1 MAVPVTGWT
10 SMGQRR
16 RPATDFRRRGKGA
29 NRELCRKSGGRAE
42 RMESGSISLPQ
53 TRREESLRPVRKE
66 KVSIVANTQNKK
78 VIDAI
83 LSSSGS
89 ETSAA
94 KPKSPRRS
102 RRVKG
107 FGQKTASQGSSLP
120 ELVMSAADVA
130 ALEAESEK
138 KPERRRS
145 RRVSGR
151 SRATGSRGVSVVDV
165 EKEGIQKEVLTPEA
179 DYDLITPPP
188 QRSRRRNYARTSEGK
203 KPTLR
208 IIPLGGLNEIGKNL
222 TVYEY
227 GKDILIVDCGM
238 GFPDADMLGVDLVIP
253 DFTYLEKNK
262 EKIRGIVI
270 THGHEDH
277 IGSIPYFLKKFGVD
291 IPIYGARLTLGLID
305 GKLKEHGLSGKA
317 KLIRFMPGD
326 VIKLG
331 AFSVEAIHVN
341 HSIPDAMA
349 FAITTPAGVVV
360 HTGDFKV
367 DYTPIEG
374 KMIDLARFAELGK
387 QGVLCLLS
395 ESTNAERPG
404 YTDSERNVGR
414 TLSALFQQAGDRRII
429 IATFSSNIHRIQ
441 QIVNLAPGHDRK
453 VAVSGRSMVN
463 VVTTAIELGY
473 LNVPK
478 DILIDADRIGHYTAD
493 RLVIIT
499 TGSQG
504 EPMSA
509 LSRMAAGEHR
519 KIQVTPGDF
528 IIISANPI
536 PGNEKHVTRVI
547 NDLLKLGAEVV
558 SKSMYEVHVSGHACQ
573 NELKLLMSLVKPK
586 FFVPIHGEY
595 KHLSEH
601 ASLARSMGIDPD
613 HILLA
618 DLGQVIELTPDSMQL
633 TGTVEAGRVF
643 VDGYGVGDVGSVV
656 LRDRK
661 HLAQDGLIIVVVTI
675 ENESGAVVA
684 GPDIVS
690 RGFVYVRESE
700 ELMETARQLVKE
712 TLDDCQQKEIR
723 EWSAIK
729 IRVKDSLS
737 SFIYKKTRR
746 DPMILPIIMEI

>member
-1 MAVPVTGWT
+1 MEEILQDAQG
-10 SMGQRR
+10 
-16 RPATDFRRRGKGA
+16 
-29 NRELCRKSGGRAE
+29 LCRAGTKCTE
-42 RMESGSISLPQ
+42 R
-53 TRREESLRPVRKE
+53 
-66 KVSIVANTQNKK
+66 KVSIVAKEQNTK

-89 ETSAA
+89 DASAS
-94 KPKSPRRS
+94 KSRARRS

-107 FGQKTASQGSSLP
+107 FQKSGASNGSLP

-130 ALEAESEK
+130 ALEEKTEKTSGSAPEKRTRRPRTAKNAAPANAASAPASGSAAPEEK
-138 KPERRRS
+138 KPERRRT
-145 RRVSGR
+145 RRPAARTS
-151 SRATGSRGVSVVDV
+151 AKSVEA
-165 EKEGIQKEVLTPEA
+165 EKEEIQRSIQNETLTPEA
-179 DYDLITPPP
+179 SYDLVTPPP
-188 QRSRRRNYARTSEGK
+188 RPRRRRNYAKTTPDGK
-203 KPTLR
+203 KPTLK

-238 GFPDADMLGVDLVIP
+238 GFPDSDMLGVDLVIP
-253 DFTYLEKNK
+253 DFTYLEKNRD
-262 EKIRGIVI
+262 KIRGMVI

-277 IGSIPYFLKKFGVD
+277 IGSVPYFLKKFGTD

-305 GKLKEHGLSGKA
+305 GKLKEHGLAGKA
-317 KLIRFMPGD
+317 KLNSFMPGD

-331 AFSVEAIHVN
+331 AFTVEAIHVN
-341 HSIPDAMA
+341 HSIPDSMA

-374 KMIDLARFAELGK
+374 RMIDLARFAELGK
-387 QGVLCLLS
+387 QGVLALLS

-404 YTDSERNVGR
+404 YTESERNVGR

-441 QIVNLAPGHDRK
+441 QIVNLAAEHGRK

-473 LNVPK
+473 LSVPK
-478 DILIDADRIGHYTAD
+478 DILIDADNIGRYTAD

-519 KIQVTPGDF
+519 KIQVTPNDF

-547 NDLLKLGAEVV
+547 NDLLKLGAEVI

-573 NELKLLMSLVKPK
+573 NELKLMLSLVKPK
-586 FFVPIHGEY
+586 FFIPIHGEY
-595 KHLSEH
+595 KHLAEH
-601 ASLARSMGIDPD
+601 AKLAQDIGIAPSN
-613 HILLA
+613 ILLT
-618 DLGQVIELTPDSMQL
+618 DIGQVIELTPDSMQM

-643 VDGYGVGDVGSVV
+643 VDGYGVGDVGSIV

-675 ENESGAVVA
+675 ENESGAVIA

-700 ELMETARQLVKE
+700 ELMETARLLVKD
-712 TLDDCQQKEIR
+712 TLDDCQECGVR

-729 IRVKDSLS
+729 LRIKDSLS
-737 SFIYKKTRR
+737 SFIYKKTKR

>member
-1 MAVPVTGWT
+1 MT
-10 SMGQRR
+10 
-16 RPATDFRRRGKGA
+16 
-29 NRELCRKSGGRAE
+29 
-42 RMESGSISLPQ
+42 
-53 TRREESLRPVRKE
+53 
-66 KVSIVANTQNKK
+66 
-78 VIDAI
+78 
-83 LSSSGS
+83 
-89 ETSAA
+89 
-94 KPKSPRRS
+94 
-102 RRVKG
+102 
-107 FGQKTASQGSSLP
+107 
-120 ELVMSAADVA
+120 AADVA
-130 ALEAESEK
+130 ALESEGSGQGKTAGRNAGERRGTAKTGGDKRRTRRTTGGKTGREEAPRETFTPEAEYDLVQAPRRGRSRNTAGKNSGRGEK
-138 KPERRRS
+138 KP
-145 RRVSGR
+145 
-151 SRATGSRGVSVVDV
+151 AL
-165 EKEGIQKEVLTPEA
+165 K
-179 DYDLITPPP
+179 
-188 QRSRRRNYARTSEGK
+188 
-203 KPTLR
+203 

-238 GFPDADMLGVDLVIP
+238 GFPDSEMLGVDLVIP

-262 EKIRGIVI
+262 EKIRGMVI

-277 IGSIPYFLKKFGVD
+277 IGSVPYFLKKFGTD
-291 IPIYGARLTLGLID
+291 IPIYGAKLTLGLID
-305 GKLKEHGLSGKA
+305 GKLKEHGLAGKA
-317 KLIRFMPGD
+317 KLMQFMPGD

-331 AFSVEAIHVN
+331 AFTVEAIHVN
-341 HSIPDAMA
+341 HSIPDSMA
-349 FAITTPAGVVV
+349 FAITTPVGVVV

-387 QGVLCLLS
+387 QGVLCMLG

-414 TLSALFQQAGDRRII
+414 TLRGLFQQAGDRRII

-441 QIVNLAPGHDRK
+441 QIINLAAENGRK

-463 VVTTAIELGY
+463 VVSTAIELGY
-473 LNVPK
+473 LSVPR
-478 DILIDADRIGHYTAD
+478 DILIDADNIGRYSSD

-509 LSRMAAGEHR
+509 LSRMASGEHR
-519 KIQVTPGDF
+519 KIQVNPDDF

-573 NELKLLMSLVKPK
+573 NELKLLMSLVQPK
-586 FFVPIHGEY
+586 FFIPIHGEY

-601 ASLARSMGIDPD
+601 AALAREIGIEPD
-613 HILLA
+613 HILLT
-618 DLGQVIELTPDSMQL
+618 DLGQVVELTPDSMAV

-643 VDGYGVGDVGSVV
+643 VDGYGVGDVGSIV

-675 ENESGAVVA
+675 ESESGAVVA

-700 ELMETARQLVKE
+700 ELLENARQLIKD
-712 TLDDCQQKEIR
+712 TLLDCQQKDIR
-723 EWSAIK
+723 EWSALK
-729 IRVKDSLS
+729 IRVKDALS
-737 SFIYKKTRR
+737 SFIYRKTKR

>member
-1 MAVPVTGWT
+1 MA
-10 SMGQRR
+10 
-16 RPATDFRRRGKGA
+16 K
-29 NRELCRKSGGRAE
+29 
-42 RMESGSISLPQ
+42 
-53 TRREESLRPVRKE
+53 
-66 KVSIVANTQNKK
+66 TQNTK

-83 LSSSGS
+83 LSSTGS
-89 ETSAA
+89 KTPST
-94 KPKSPRRS
+94 PRRG

-107 FGQKTASQGSSLP
+107 FGQKAAGSAGKSSLP
-120 ELVMSAADVA
+120 ELVMTAADVA
-130 ALEAESEK
+130 ALETDGGKGKERA
-138 KPERRRS
+138 PERRTS
-145 RRVSGR
+145 QKS
-151 SRATGSRGVSVVDV
+151 TGSSAPRRTRRTTAPKAGR
-165 EKEGIQKEVLTPEA
+165 ELPRETLTPEA
-179 DYDLITPPP
+179 EYDLVQSP
-188 QRSRRRNYARTSEGK
+188 RRGRRRAASGSGK
-203 KPTLR
+203 GEKKAALR

-238 GFPDADMLGVDLVIP
+238 GFPDSDMLGVDLVIP

-262 EKIRGIVI
+262 DKIRGMVI

-277 IGSIPYFLKKFGVD
+277 IGSVPYFLKKFGTD

-305 GKLKEHGLSGKA
+305 GKLKEHGLAGKA
-317 KLIRFMPGD
+317 KLMQFMPGD

-331 AFSVEAIHVN
+331 AFTVEAIHVN
-341 HSIPDAMA
+341 HSIPDSMA
-349 FAITTPAGVVV
+349 FAITTPVGVVV

-387 QGVLCLLS
+387 QGVLCMLG

-414 TLSALFQQAGDRRII
+414 TLRGLFQQAGDRRII

-441 QIVNLAPGHDRK
+441 QIINLAAENGRK

-473 LNVPK
+473 LTVPR
-478 DILIDADRIGHYTAD
+478 DLLIDADNIGRYASNK
-493 RLVIIT
+493 LVIIT

-509 LSRMAAGEHR
+509 LSRMASGEHR
-519 KIQVTPGDF
+519 KIQVNPDDF

-547 NDLLKLGAEVV
+547 NDLLKLGAEVI

-573 NELKLLMSLVKPK
+573 NELKLLMSLVQPK
-586 FFVPIHGEY
+586 FFIPIHGEY

-601 ASLARSMGIDPD
+601 AALAREIGIAPD
-613 HILLA
+613 HILLT
-618 DLGQVIELTPDSMQL
+618 DIGQVVELTPDSMSL
-633 TGTVEAGRVF
+633 AGTVEAGRVF
-643 VDGYGVGDVGSVV
+643 VDGYGVGDVGSIV

-675 ENESGAVVA
+675 ESESGAVVA

-700 ELMETARQLVKE
+700 ELLENARQLVKD
-712 TLDDCQQKEIR
+712 TLLDCQQKEIR
-723 EWSAIK
+723 EWSALK
-729 IRVKDSLS
+729 IRVKDALS
-737 SFIYKKTRR
+737 SFIYRKTKR

>member
-1 MAVPVTGWT
+1 MEEILQDAQG
-10 SMGQRR
+10 
-16 RPATDFRRRGKGA
+16 
-29 NRELCRKSGGRAE
+29 LCRAGTKCTE
-42 RMESGSISLPQ
+42 R
-53 TRREESLRPVRKE
+53 
-66 KVSIVANTQNKK
+66 KVSIVAKEQNTK

-89 ETSAA
+89 DASAS
-94 KPKSPRRS
+94 KSRARRS

-107 FGQKTASQGSSLP
+107 FQKSGASNGSLP

-130 ALEAESEK
+130 ALEEKTEKTSGSAPEKRTRRPRTAKNAAPANAASAPASGSAAAEEK
-138 KPERRRS
+138 KPERRRT
-145 RRVSGR
+145 RRPAARTS
-151 SRATGSRGVSVVDV
+151 AKSVEA
-165 EKEGIQKEVLTPEA
+165 EKEEIQRSIQNETLTPEA
-179 DYDLITPPP
+179 SYDLVTPPP
-188 QRSRRRNYARTSEGK
+188 RPRRRRNYAKTTPDGK
-203 KPTLR
+203 KPTLK

-238 GFPDADMLGVDLVIP
+238 GFPDSDMLGVDLVIP
-253 DFTYLEKNK
+253 DFTYLEKNRD
-262 EKIRGIVI
+262 KIRGMVI

-277 IGSIPYFLKKFGVD
+277 IGSVPYFLKKFGTD

-305 GKLKEHGLSGKA
+305 GKLKEHGLAGKA
-317 KLIRFMPGD
+317 KLNSFMPGD

-331 AFSVEAIHVN
+331 AFTVEAIHVN
-341 HSIPDAMA
+341 HSIPDSMA

-374 KMIDLARFAELGK
+374 RMIDLARFAELGK
-387 QGVLCLLS
+387 QGVLALLS

-404 YTDSERNVGR
+404 YTESERNVGR

-441 QIVNLAPGHDRK
+441 QIVNLAAEHGRK

-473 LNVPK
+473 LSVPK
-478 DILIDADRIGHYTAD
+478 DILIDADNIGRYTAD

-519 KIQVTPGDF
+519 KIQVTPNDF

-547 NDLLKLGAEVV
+547 NDLLKLGAEVI

-573 NELKLLMSLVKPK
+573 NELKLMLSLVKPK
-586 FFVPIHGEY
+586 FFIPIHGEY
-595 KHLSEH
+595 KHLAEH
-601 ASLARSMGIDPD
+601 AKLAQDIGIAPSN
-613 HILLA
+613 ILLT
-618 DLGQVIELTPDSMQL
+618 DIGQVIELTPDSMQM

-643 VDGYGVGDVGSVV
+643 VDGYGVGDVGSIV

-675 ENESGAVVA
+675 ENESGAVIA

-700 ELMETARQLVKE
+700 ELMETARLLVKD
-712 TLDDCQQKEIR
+712 TLDDCQERGVR

-729 IRVKDSLS
+729 LRIKDSLS
-737 SFIYKKTRR
+737 SFIYKKTKR

>member
-1 MAVPVTGWT
+1 MQAP
-10 SMGQRR
+10 
-16 RPATDFRRRGKGA
+16 RRG
-29 NRELCRKSGGRAE
+29 
-42 RMESGSISLPQ
+42 
-53 TRREESLRPVRKE
+53 
-66 KVSIVANTQNKK
+66 
-78 VIDAI
+78 
-83 LSSSGS
+83 
-89 ETSAA
+89 
-94 KPKSPRRS
+94 RS
-102 RRVKG
+102 RN
-107 FGQKTASQGSSLP
+107 TAGKNSGRG
-120 ELVMSAADVA
+120 
-130 ALEAESEK
+130 EK
-138 KPERRRS
+138 KP
-145 RRVSGR
+145 
-151 SRATGSRGVSVVDV
+151 AL
-165 EKEGIQKEVLTPEA
+165 K
-179 DYDLITPPP
+179 
-188 QRSRRRNYARTSEGK
+188 
-203 KPTLR
+203 

-238 GFPDADMLGVDLVIP
+238 GFPDSEMLGVDLVIP

-262 EKIRGIVI
+262 EKIRGMVI

-277 IGSIPYFLKKFGVD
+277 IGSVPYFLKKFGTD
-291 IPIYGARLTLGLID
+291 IPIYGAKLTLGLID
-305 GKLKEHGLSGKA
+305 GKLKEHGLAGKA
-317 KLIRFMPGD
+317 KLMQFMPGD
-326 VIKLG
+326 IIKLG
-331 AFSVEAIHVN
+331 SFTVEAIHVN
-341 HSIPDAMA
+341 HSIPDSMA
-349 FAITTPAGVVV
+349 FAITTPVGVVV

-387 QGVLCLLS
+387 QGVLCMLG

-414 TLSALFQQAGDRRII
+414 TLRGLFQQAGDRRII

-441 QIVNLAPGHDRK
+441 QIINLAAENGRK

-463 VVTTAIELGY
+463 VVSTAIELGY
-473 LNVPK
+473 LSVPR
-478 DILIDADRIGHYTAD
+478 DILIDADNIGRYSSD

-509 LSRMAAGEHR
+509 LSRMASGEHR
-519 KIQVTPGDF
+519 KIQVNPDDF

-573 NELKLLMSLVKPK
+573 NELKLLMSLVQPK
-586 FFVPIHGEY
+586 FFIPIHGEY

-601 ASLARSMGIDPD
+601 AALAREIGIEPD
-613 HILLA
+613 HILLT
-618 DLGQVIELTPDSMQL
+618 DLGQVVELTPDSMAV

-643 VDGYGVGDVGSVV
+643 VDGYGVGDVGSIV

-675 ENESGAVVA
+675 ESESGAVVA

-700 ELMETARQLVKE
+700 ELLENARQLIKD
-712 TLDDCQQKEIR
+712 TLLDCQQKDIR
-723 EWSAIK
+723 EWSALK
-729 IRVKDSLS
+729 IRVKDALS
-737 SFIYKKTRR
+737 SFIYRKTKR

>member
-1 MAVPVTGWT
+1 MNGAVPPKRAAT
-10 SMGQRR
+10 SGAPAAPPAGKPGGKR
-16 RPATDFRRRGKGA
+16 RPGRPLPPRRNTTSCRPPRRG
-29 NRELCRKSGGRAE
+29 
-42 RMESGSISLPQ
+42 
-53 TRREESLRPVRKE
+53 
-66 KVSIVANTQNKK
+66 
-78 VIDAI
+78 
-83 LSSSGS
+83 
-89 ETSAA
+89 
-94 KPKSPRRS
+94 RS
-102 RRVKG
+102 RN
-107 FGQKTASQGSSLP
+107 TAGKNSGRG
-120 ELVMSAADVA
+120 
-130 ALEAESEK
+130 EK
-138 KPERRRS
+138 KP
-145 RRVSGR
+145 
-151 SRATGSRGVSVVDV
+151 AL
-165 EKEGIQKEVLTPEA
+165 K
-179 DYDLITPPP
+179 
-188 QRSRRRNYARTSEGK
+188 
-203 KPTLR
+203 

-238 GFPDADMLGVDLVIP
+238 GFPDSEMLGVDLVIP

-262 EKIRGIVI
+262 EKIRGMVI

-277 IGSIPYFLKKFGVD
+277 IGSVPYFLKKFGTD
-291 IPIYGARLTLGLID
+291 IPIYGAKLTLGLID
-305 GKLKEHGLSGKA
+305 GKLKEHGLAGKA
-317 KLIRFMPGD
+317 KLMQFMPGD
-326 VIKLG
+326 IIKLG
-331 AFSVEAIHVN
+331 AFTVEAIHVN
-341 HSIPDAMA
+341 HSIPDSMA
-349 FAITTPAGVVV
+349 FAITTPVGVVV

-387 QGVLCLLS
+387 QGVLCMLG

-414 TLSALFQQAGDRRII
+414 TLRGLFQQAGDRRII

-441 QIVNLAPGHDRK
+441 QIINLAAENGRK

-463 VVTTAIELGY
+463 VVSTAIELGY
-473 LNVPK
+473 LSVPR
-478 DILIDADRIGHYTAD
+478 DILIDADNIGRYSSD

-509 LSRMAAGEHR
+509 LSRMASGEHR
-519 KIQVTPGDF
+519 KIQVNPDDF

-573 NELKLLMSLVKPK
+573 NELKLLMSLVQPK
-586 FFVPIHGEY
+586 FFIPIHGEY

-601 ASLARSMGIDPD
+601 AALAREIGIEPD
-613 HILLA
+613 HILLT
-618 DLGQVIELTPDSMQL
+618 DLGQVVELTPDSMAV

-643 VDGYGVGDVGSVV
+643 VDGYGVGDVGSIV

-675 ENESGAVVA
+675 ESESGAVVA

-700 ELMETARQLVKE
+700 ELLENARQLIKD
-712 TLDDCQQKEIR
+712 TLLDCQQKDIR
-723 EWSAIK
+723 EWSALK
-729 IRVKDSLS
+729 IRVKDALS
-737 SFIYKKTRR
+737 SFIYRKTKR

>member
-1 MAVPVTGWT
+1 MA
-10 SMGQRR
+10 
-16 RPATDFRRRGKGA
+16 K
-29 NRELCRKSGGRAE
+29 
-42 RMESGSISLPQ
+42 
-53 TRREESLRPVRKE
+53 
-66 KVSIVANTQNKK
+66 TQNTK

-83 LSSSGS
+83 LSSTGS
-89 ETSAA
+89 KTPS
-94 KPKSPRRS
+94 SPRRS

-107 FGQKTASQGSSLP
+107 FGQKAAGSNSKGSLP
-120 ELVMSAADVA
+120 ELVMTAADVA
-130 ALEAESEK
+130 ALESESGQGKPAGRNAGERRSTAKTGGDKRRTRRTTGGKTGREEAPRETFTPEAEYDLVQAPRRGRSRNTAGKNSGRGEK
-138 KPERRRS
+138 KP
-145 RRVSGR
+145 
-151 SRATGSRGVSVVDV
+151 AL
-165 EKEGIQKEVLTPEA
+165 K
-179 DYDLITPPP
+179 
-188 QRSRRRNYARTSEGK
+188 
-203 KPTLR
+203 

-238 GFPDADMLGVDLVIP
+238 GFPDSEMLGVDLVIP

-262 EKIRGIVI
+262 EKIRGMVI

-277 IGSIPYFLKKFGVD
+277 IGSVPYFLKKFGTD
-291 IPIYGARLTLGLID
+291 IPIYGAKLTLGLID
-305 GKLKEHGLSGKA
+305 GKLKEHGLAGKA
-317 KLIRFMPGD
+317 KLMQFMPGD
-326 VIKLG
+326 IIKLG
-331 AFSVEAIHVN
+331 SFTVEAIHVN
-341 HSIPDAMA
+341 HSIPDSMA
-349 FAITTPAGVVV
+349 FAITTPVGVVV

-387 QGVLCLLS
+387 QGVLCMLG

-414 TLSALFQQAGDRRII
+414 TLRGLFQQAGDRRII

-441 QIVNLAPGHDRK
+441 QIINLAAENGRK

-463 VVTTAIELGY
+463 VVSTAIELGY
-473 LNVPK
+473 LSVPR
-478 DILIDADRIGHYTAD
+478 DILIDADNIGRYSSD

-509 LSRMAAGEHR
+509 LSRMASGEHR
-519 KIQVTPGDF
+519 KIQVNPDDF

-573 NELKLLMSLVKPK
+573 NELKLLMSLVQPK
-586 FFVPIHGEY
+586 FFIPIHGEY

-601 ASLARSMGIDPD
+601 AALAREIGIEPD
-613 HILLA
+613 HILLT
-618 DLGQVIELTPDSMQL
+618 DLGQVVELTPDSMAV

-643 VDGYGVGDVGSVV
+643 VDGYGVGDVGSIV

-675 ENESGAVVA
+675 ESESGAVVA

-690 RGFVYVRESE
+690 RGFVYVREAE
-700 ELMETARQLVKE
+700 ELLENARQLIKD
-712 TLDDCQQKEIR
+712 TLLDCQQKDIR
-723 EWSAIK
+723 EWSALK
-729 IRVKDSLS
+729 IRVKDALS
-737 SFIYKKTRR
+737 SFIYRKTKR